1 MSTPQQP
8 RRPAPIAVRAVQN
21 LQTEEAVDDAK
32 IRRTLASFCGFT
44 VNGYMMWIFKATE
57 GVSSESQLFF
67 YLLAFVMLVVTVR
80 ERDASYFFSAFAL
93 FYIPYIVLAA
103 GLSAYSLA
111 AVAAGAV
118 VIGFQRGVTMKSLT
132 EGASGLADA
141 LSQSNLRRKILKL
154 SQSDIEAELLL
165 EEDLGEFREIEGELI
180 KAKKVHHSAKPA
192 MKNLLNKS
200 IAQVEELQVK
210 HATVLARSAGLTG
223 FLKTIDRR
231 KLDSEIESLRQQ
243 LATATDDV
251 VKAQLESTI
260 KMKDER
266 NLKLNELETS
276 LNRVKMQKL
285 QMREMFNSLMDRM
298 NTLKFT
304 DIMTMEASS
313 DSMVK
318 EVESLRSGLDDL
330 EKGLIEA
337 EKLRR

>member
-1 MSTPQQP
+1 M
-8 RRPAPIAVRAVQN
+8 AVRAVQN
-21 LQTEEAVDDAK
+21 LQTDEAIDDAK
-32 IRRTLASFCGFT
+32 VKRTLASFCGFA

-80 ERDASYFFSAFAL
+80 ERDASYFFTAFAL

-103 GLSAYSLA
+103 GLSAYALA
-111 AVAAGAV
+111 ALAVGAV
-118 VIGFQRGVTMKSLT
+118 VIGFQRGVTMKNLT
-132 EGASGLADA
+132 EGASGLAGA

-154 SQSDIEAELLL
+154 SQSDIEPELLL
-165 EEDLGEFREIEGELI
+165 DEDLGEFREIEGELI

-200 IAQVEELQVK
+200 ITQVEELQAK

-223 FLKTIDRR
+223 FLKTIDRQ
-231 KLDSEIESLRQQ
+231 KIDTEIESLKQQ
-243 LATATDDV
+243 LATAGDDV

-260 KMKDER
+260 KMKEER
-266 NLKLNELETS
+266 NLKLNDLETS

-285 QMREMFNSLMDRM
+285 QMREMFNSLMDHL

-304 DIMTMEASS
+304 DVMTMEASS

-318 EVESLRSGLDDL
+318 EVENLRSGLDDL

>member
-1 MSTPQQP
+1 
-8 RRPAPIAVRAVQN
+8 VRAVQN
-21 LQTEEAVDDAK
+21 LQVEEAIDDAK
-32 IRRTLASFCGFT
+32 IKRTLASFCGFT
-44 VNGYMMWIFKATE
+44 VNGYMMWILKATE

-103 GLSAYSLA
+103 GLSVYSLA
-111 AVAAGAV
+111 AIVAGAV

-180 KAKKVHHSAKPA
+180 KARKVHHSAKPA

-210 HATVLARSAGLTG
+210 HAAVLARSAGLTG
-223 FLKTIDRR
+223 FLKTIDRN

-243 LATATDDV
+243 LATASDDV

-260 KMKDER
+260 KMKEER
-266 NLKLNELETS
+266 NLKLNDLETS

-304 DIMTMEASS
+304 DVMTMEASS

-318 EVESLRSGLDDL
+318 EVENLRSGLDDL